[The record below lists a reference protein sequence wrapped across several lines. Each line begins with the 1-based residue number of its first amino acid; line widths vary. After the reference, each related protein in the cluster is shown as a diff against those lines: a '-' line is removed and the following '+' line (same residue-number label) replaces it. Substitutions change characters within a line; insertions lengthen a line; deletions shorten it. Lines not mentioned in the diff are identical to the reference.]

1 MSTPPLYPTPSPTK
15 ARIRTPLARV
25 RGLGS
30 AKDGTGHFWW
40 IRITSVLLAFLTI
53 HAVVLA
59 VGLIGADHATARAAL
74 GRPINAIPLLLLIL
88 AGVYHM
94 WLGMQVIIEDY
105 VHSEGP
111 KILWLMLNWIFSAV
125 VGLTCVFAVL
135 KLSFGI

>member
-15 ARIRTPLARV
+15 ALIRTPLARV

-30 AKDGTGHFWW
+30 AKDGTAHFWW
-40 IRITSVLLAFLTI
+40 IRVTSVLLIALTV
-53 HAVVLA
+53 HAVALA
-59 VGLIGADHATARAAL
+59 VSLVGTDYAITRASLAR
-74 GRPINAIPLLLLIL
+74 PMNAIPLLLLIL

-111 KILWLMLNWIFSAV
+111 KVGWLMLNWIFCAL
-125 VGLTCVFAVL
+125 VGVTCIFAVL
-135 KLSFGI
+135 KLSFGA

>member
-1 MSTPPLYPTPSPTK
+1 MSAPPLYPTPSPTK

-30 AKDGTGHFWW
+30 AMDGTGHFWW
-40 IRITSVLLAFLTI
+40 IRVTSVLLAFLTI
-53 HAVVLA
+53 HAVALA
-59 VGLIGADHATARAAL
+59 VGLIGADYAAARLAL
-74 GRPINAIPLLLLIL
+74 AQPINAIPLLLLIL
-88 AGVYHM
+88 VGVYHM

-111 KILWLMLNWIFSAV
+111 KVLWLMLNWIFSAV

>member
-1 MSTPPLYPTPSPTK
+1 MSIPPLYPTPSPTK

-40 IRITSVLLAFLTI
+40 IRVTSVLLAFLTI
-53 HAVVLA
+53 HSVGLA
-59 VGLIGADHATARAAL
+59 VGLIGVDYATARAAL

-111 KILWLMLNWIFSAV
+111 KVLWLMLNWIFSAV

-135 KLSFGI
+135 KLSIGI

>member
-40 IRITSVLLAFLTI
+40 IRVTSVLLVFLAI

-59 VGLIGADHATARAAL
+59 VGLIGADYATARAAL
-74 GRPINAIPLLLLIL
+74 ARPINAIPLLLLVL

-111 KILWLMLNWIFSAV
+111 KVLWLMLNWIFSAV

>member
-59 VGLIGADHATARAAL
+59 VGLIGADHATARAGL

-111 KILWLMLNWIFSAV
+111 KVLWLMLNWIFSAV
-125 VGLTCVFAVL
+125 VGLTCVFAVF
-135 KLSFGI
+135 KLSFGV

>member
-30 AKDGTGHFWW
+30 AKDGTAHFWW
-40 IRITSVLLAFLTI
+40 IRVTSVLLIFLTI
-53 HAVVLA
+53 HAVALA
-59 VGLIGADHATARAAL
+59 VSLIGADYAIARTALA
-74 GRPINAIPLLLLIL
+74 RPLNAIPLLLLIL

-105 VHSEGP
+105 VHSEAP
-111 KILWLMLNWIFSAV
+111 KVVWLMLNWIFSAV

-135 KLSFGI
+135 KLSFGA

>member
-1 MSTPPLYPTPSPTK
+1 
-15 ARIRTPLARV
+15 V

-30 AKDGTGHFWW
+30 AKDGTTHFWW
-40 IRITSVLLAFLTI
+40 IRITSVLLAVLTI
-53 HAVVLA
+53 HAVALA
-59 VGLIGADHATARAAL
+59 VSLIGADYAVARASLA
-74 GRPINAIPLLLLIL
+74 RPFNAVPLLLLIL

-111 KILWLMLNWIFSAV
+111 KVVWLMLNWIFSAI

-135 KLSFGI
+135 KLSFGA